1 MRKRRPNYR
10 LVKIHLS
17 YTVEEV
23 ARLFGTHKNTV
34 RAWVKAG
41 LPTCDTKR
49 PTLILGRELA
59 AFLKA
64 RRTKNKRPCQ
74 PGEIY
79 CVRCR
84 APKLPAGGMAE
95 YEPVT
100 EKFGS
105 LMGICPDCEEMIFRR
120 ASLAKLAQIRGDL
133 DITFVEAKQQVSW
146 IQLELRP
153 LRRQAP
159 HCSLFTTQ
167 AQSMACLRFPLII
180 QTTIS

>member
-10 LVKIHLS
+10 LVKIHRN

-23 ARLFGTHKNTV
+23 ACLFGTHKNTV

-41 LPTCDTKR
+41 LPTCDRKR
-49 PTLILGRELA
+49 PILILGCELA
-59 AFLKA
+59 EYLKA

-84 APKLPAGGMAE
+84 APKQPAGDMAE
-95 YEPVT
+95 YEPIT

-105 LMGICPDCEEMIFRR
+105 LKGICPDCDGMIYRR
-120 ASLAKLAQIRGDL
+120 ASRAKLSAIQGNL
-133 DITFVEAKQQVSW
+133 DISFSEPEPRVSESNLP
-146 IQLELRP
+146 IVNSDF
-153 LRRQAP
+153 RQG
-159 HCSLFTTQ
+159 
-167 AQSMACLRFPLII
+167 
-180 QTTIS
+180 

>member
-1 MRKRRPNYR
+1 MRKRRPNHR
-10 LVKIHLS
+10 LVKIHRS

-41 LPTCDTKR
+41 LPTIDSKR
-49 PTLILGRELA
+49 PVLILGCELA
-59 AFLKA
+59 RYLKA
-64 RRTKNKRPCQ
+64 RRTKNKQPCQ

-84 APKLPAGGMAE
+84 AAKRPAGDMAD

-105 LMGICPDCEEMIFRR
+105 LMGICPDCGGMIFRR
-120 ASLAKLAQIRGDL
+120 ASLAKLAQIQGKL
-133 DITFVEAKQQVSW
+133 DITIVKARRRVSETNEP
-146 IQLELRP
+146 IVNSDFSQG
-153 LRRQAP
+153 
-159 HCSLFTTQ
+159 
-167 AQSMACLRFPLII
+167 
-180 QTTIS
+180 

>member
-10 LVKIHLS
+10 LVKINRS
-17 YTVEEV
+17 YTVEDV

-59 AFLKA
+59 AFLQA
-64 RRTKNKRPCQ
+64 RRTKNKQPCK

-84 APKLPAGGMAE
+84 APKRPAGDMAE
-95 YEPVT
+95 FQPT
-100 EKFGS
+100 TATLGN
-105 LMGICPDCEEMIFRR
+105 LIGICPDCGGMMYRR
-120 ASLAKLAQIRGDL
+120 ASRAKLPENWAKL
-133 DITFVEAKQQVSW
+133 DITFMEAERRVSDS
-146 IQLELRP
+146 
-153 LRRQAP
+153 
-159 HCSLFTTQ
+159 SLPIVNSDFNQ
-167 AQSMACLRFPLII
+167 E
-180 QTTIS
+180 